1 MKEKLS
7 LEENKFLKVE
17 KSLKGKNFKL
27 KVQKVGSFMA
37 GMIMP
42 SIGVLLAWGLW
53 TAMFLYDYDN
63 NKPLGWFNAPMLG
76 RLVDPGL
83 KYLIPILI
91 AFNGARM
98 IYGIRG
104 GMLATF
110 VILGTI
116 IGTDWIYANHI
127 TLADGSHPGSP
138 NQFIG
143 AMVVGPLSGW
153 FLKKMESFY
162 LEKINK
168 SYEMLVKNFGIGF
181 FGILLALVT
190 FFGWGWIMWG
200 ITWTMIQII
209 SLFGSNKWL
218 APLMGIFTEPVK
230 VSFLNNALN
239 HGVMGPI
246 GYNEIAQQTAEGL
259 KNPRSIFFLFDPNP
273 GPGLGMLLAYIC
285 FTKGENRY
293 NAAGSSLIHAIG
305 GIHEVYFVF
314 ILAKPKMLIAT
325 MLGVVG
331 SQFITSYLGGG
342 TIATPSPGS
351 IISLVALSPGL
362 HALLINLLSVLVG
375 VLIAFGI
382 SALLLI
388 TDKNKGGDE
397 SMNFQLTDEGISFN
411 ENKKEQENTYKKDFQ
426 WINVKTIV
434 FACEAGMGSSAM
446 AAGIV
451 SKWVKQNNLEI
462 KVTNIAV
469 KELNDS
475 YDVVVTMQNF
485 KTFAEQKAPNSYI
498 YPIQKF
504 MGPGV
509 YDELYKNLTVQIEKR
524 G

>member
-1 MKEKLS
+1 M
-7 LEENKFLKVE
+7 NRNV
-17 KSLKGKNFKL
+17 
-27 KVQKVGSFMA
+27 
-37 GMIMP
+37 
-42 SIGVLLAWGLW
+42 
-53 TAMFLYDYDN
+53 FLYDYDN

-76 RLVDPGL
+76 RLVDPGI

-230 VSFLNNALN
+230 VSFLNA
-239 HGVMGPI
+239 GVNQSWGSRKSGQPQS
-246 GYNEIAQQTAEGL
+246 N
-259 KNPRSIFFLFDPNP
+259 KN
-273 GPGLGMLLAYIC
+273 
-285 FTKGENRY
+285 
-293 NAAGSSLIHAIG
+293 
-305 GIHEVYFVF
+305 
-314 ILAKPKMLIAT
+314 
-325 MLGVVG
+325 
-331 SQFITSYLGGG
+331 
-342 TIATPSPGS
+342 
-351 IISLVALSPGL
+351 
-362 HALLINLLSVLVG
+362 
-375 VLIAFGI
+375 
-382 SALLLI
+382 
-388 TDKNKGGDE
+388 NK
-397 SMNFQLTDEGISFN
+397 
-411 ENKKEQENTYKKDFQ
+411 
-426 WINVKTIV
+426 VCRKT
-434 FACEAGMGSSAM
+434 
-446 AAGIV
+446 
-451 SKWVKQNNLEI
+451 
-462 KVTNIAV
+462 
-469 KELNDS
+469 
-475 YDVVVTMQNF
+475 
-485 KTFAEQKAPNSYI
+485 
-498 YPIQKF
+498 
-504 MGPGV
+504 
-509 YDELYKNLTVQIEKR
+509 
-524 G
+524 